1 MRAHPDLHPGSAAS
15 AYSGPPSGGSQSL
28 GERPWYTVL
37 LEQYGTQPGPSPRH
51 CTGGRP
57 PSVRSWQE
65 SGLVLTVPDLE
76 ANRSLLSGSGEG
88 PVDFHRLRLVRAA
101 ATRTGRYLG
110 EPADY
115 QCQNGLENVVIS
127 DSWQFLPQLP
137 DVRVL
142 STVDPPVRAHPCRP
156 VFFLQAGFQRVERGF
171 AAGPGQGE
179 IGDGPVDPG
188 RHASLKP
195 RVEDCPEERVG
206 NPHLCR
212 SLRGAACS
220 QRSRRRVV
228 AKGAADTSHYVCDR
242 VHPAGMGGQAGDRIL
257 DQLIHYGKDQVVF
270 AGEVPVDGGRIRAE
284 STAQVRHAESIQA
297 LVVK

>member
-1 MRAHPDLHPGSAAS
+1 M
-15 AYSGPPSGGSQSL
+15 
-28 GERPWYTVL
+28 
-37 LEQYGTQPGPSPRH
+37 
-51 CTGGRP
+51 
-57 PSVRSWQE
+57 
-65 SGLVLTVPDLE
+65 
-76 ANRSLLSGSGEG
+76 
-88 PVDFHRLRLVRAA
+88 RAA
-101 ATRTGRYLG
+101 AAWVGRYLS

-115 QCQNGLENVVIS
+115 QGQDGLENVVIG

-179 IGDGPVDPG
+179 IGDGPVDAG
-188 RHASLKP
+188 RRASLKT
-195 RVEDCPEERVG
+195 RVEDCPDERVG

-212 SLRGAACS
+212 SLRGAARG

-228 AKGAADTSHYVCDR
+228 AKGAADTSHYVCDG

-284 STAQVRHAESIQA
+284 STAQLRHAESIQA
-297 LVVK
+297 LVVKQLEALLDDQFWRQAPSPQTAPPAARRSSLRGCTSHRFSSPGRWLAPTRLVASITFVSDFVIAIDITIGPWSNL